1 MRGHHTRRRS
11 SDRSRAGSAAL
22 PIVHPN
28 PLQAGEDRGQLV
40 AALERQL
47 NIFDGDDLQIG
58 LGWEVV
64 APGG

>member
-1 MRGHHTRRRS
+1 
-11 SDRSRAGSAAL
+11 
-22 PIVHPN
+22 VHPN

-40 AALERQL
+40 AVLERQP
-47 NIFDGDDLQIG
+47 NIFDGDDLQIE

>member
-11 SDRSRAGSAAL
+11 RATP

-40 AALERQL
+40 AVLERQL